1 MNWQTFLN
9 PFDKFSERSIFIFGI
24 LAAIIGSYITF
35 FCGATYDGLIEVH
48 LNPETT
54 FLIALKENSLH
65 VVLVTVLLFVFGK
78 IINKRTRFIDIL
90 NAGLLFRVPFYLM
103 SLLMIFPFLQSID
116 DEIKKNPEA
125 VGKLSF
131 KPFDLVMIILITCFL
146 IALLVYSIA
155 LLFNGFKTAT
165 NAKKPLHYV
174 VFGVIILFAEILSRI
189 ILPLI

>member
-1 MNWQTFLN
+1 
-9 PFDKFSERSIFIFGI
+9 
-24 LAAIIGSYITF
+24 
-35 FCGATYDGLIEVH
+35 
-48 LNPETT
+48 
-54 FLIALKENSLH
+54 
-65 VVLVTVLLFVFGK
+65 LVTVLLFVFGK